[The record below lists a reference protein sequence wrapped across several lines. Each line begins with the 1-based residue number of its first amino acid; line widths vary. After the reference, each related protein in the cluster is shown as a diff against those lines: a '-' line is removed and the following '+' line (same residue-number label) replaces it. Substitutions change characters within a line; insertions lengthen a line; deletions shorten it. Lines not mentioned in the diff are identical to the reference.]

1 MTPVRAFSLCLA
13 ALLVV
18 LAGCG
23 SSPKTVTKAEYQTE
37 IQTVGADLTAAGSQL
52 GKSIDIAHV
61 QRVRRQ
67 LPDAPA
73 RRLEEAQR
81 TEAAGEHPGRAT
93 SCWPARSTH
102 LADEL
107 EPVKDAR
114 RESIVKA
121 REALAK
127 VGKSQAVEDGR
138 TAIQKLQKL
147 GDDTS
152 ELGAL

>member
-23 SSPKTVTKAEYQTE
+23 NSPKTVTKAEYQTE
-37 IQTVGADLTAAGSQL
+37 IQKVGADLTAAGSKL
-52 GKSIDIAHV
+52 GKSIDIATFNESVDNFQTHL
-61 QRVRRQ
+61 R
-67 LPDAPA
+67 DASKTLNGLKPPA
-73 RRLEEAQR
+73 N
-81 TEAAGEHPGRAT
+81 TEDVNKLLAGSFHD
-93 SCWPARSTH
+93 

-121 REALAK
+121 RDALLK
-127 VGKSQAVEDGR
+127 VDKSQAAEDGR
-138 TAIQKLQKL
+138 TAVQELQKL
-147 GDDTS
+147 GYDTS
-152 ELGAL
+152 QLGAL

>member
-13 ALLVV
+13 ALVVV

-37 IQTVGADLTAAGSQL
+37 IQAVGADLTAAGSQL
-52 GKSIDIAHV
+52 GKSIDIATFNESVDNFQTHLRDGSKKLNGLKPPANT
-61 QRVRRQ
+61 Q
-67 LPDAPA
+67 DANK
-73 RRLEEAQR
+73 LL
-81 TEAAGEHPGRAT
+81 AGSFHD
-93 SCWPARSTH
+93 

-138 TAIQKLQKL
+138 TAIMKLQKL
-147 GDDTS
+147 GYDTS
-152 ELGAL
+152 QLGAL

>member
-13 ALLVV
+13 ALVVV

-52 GKSIDIAHV
+52 GKSIDIATFNESVDNFQTHL
-61 QRVRRQ
+61 R
-67 LPDAPA
+67 DASKTLNGLKPPA
-73 RRLEEAQR
+73 DTQDVNKLLASSF
-81 TEAAGEHPGRAT
+81 HD
-93 SCWPARSTH
+93 

-107 EPVKDAR
+107 EPVKEAR

-127 VGKSQAVEDGR
+127 VLKSQAVKDGR
-138 TAIQKLQKL
+138 TARKELQKL
-147 GDDTS
+147 GYDTS
-152 ELGAL
+152 QLLAL

>member
-13 ALLVV
+13 ALVVV

-52 GKSIDIAHV
+52 GKSIDIATFNESVDNFQTHL
-61 QRVRRQ
+61 R
-67 LPDAPA
+67 DASKKLNGLKPPA
-73 RRLEEAQR
+73 NTQDVNKLL
-81 TEAAGEHPGRAT
+81 AGSFHD
-93 SCWPARSTH
+93 

-127 VGKSQAVEDGR
+127 VGKSQAVKDGR
-138 TAIQKLQKL
+138 TAIQQLQQL
-147 GDDTS
+147 GYDTS

>member
-37 IQTVGADLTAAGSQL
+37 IQAVGADLTAAGSQL
-52 GKSIDIAHV
+52 GKSIDIATFNESVDNFQTHLRDGSKKLNGLKPPANT
-61 QRVRRQ
+61 Q
-67 LPDAPA
+67 DANK
-73 RRLEEAQR
+73 LL
-81 TEAAGEHPGRAT
+81 AGSFHD
-93 SCWPARSTH
+93 

-138 TAIQKLQKL
+138 TAIMKLQKL
-147 GDDTS
+147 GYDTS
-152 ELGAL
+152 QLGAL

>member
-52 GKSIDIAHV
+52 GKSIDIATFNESVDNFQTHL
-61 QRVRRQ
+61 R
-67 LPDAPA
+67 DASKTLNGLKPPA
-73 RRLEEAQR
+73 DTQDANKLL
-81 TEAAGEHPGRAT
+81 AGSFHD
-93 SCWPARSTH
+93 

-121 REALAK
+121 RAALAK

-147 GDDTS
+147 GYDTS
-152 ELGAL
+152 QLGAL

>member
-1 MTPVRAFSLCLA
+1 MTPVRAFGLCLA

-52 GKSIDIAHV
+52 GKSIDIATFNESVDNFQTHL
-61 QRVRRQ
+61 R
-67 LPDAPA
+67 DASKKLKGLKPPA
-73 RRLEEAQR
+73 NTQDVNKLL
-81 TEAAGEHPGRAT
+81 AGSFHD
-93 SCWPARSTH
+93 
-102 LADEL
+102 LADEF

-121 REALAK
+121 RDALAK

-138 TAIQKLQKL
+138 TAIQKLQQL
-147 GDDTS
+147 GYDTS

>member
-1 MTPVRAFSLCLA
+1 MTPLGAFSLCLA
-13 ALLVV
+13 ALVVV

-23 SSPKTVTKAEYQTE
+23 SSPKSVTKAEYQTE
-37 IQTVGADLTAAGSQL
+37 IQKVGADLTDAGSKL
-52 GKSIDIAHV
+52 GKSIDIATFNESVDNFQTHL
-61 QRVRRQ
+61 R
-67 LPDAPA
+67 DASKTLNGLKPPA
-73 RRLEEAQR
+73 NTQDVNKLL
-81 TEAAGEHPGRAT
+81 AGSFHD
-93 SCWPARSTH
+93 

-147 GDDTS
+147 GYDTS
-152 ELGAL
+152 ELFAL

>member
-52 GKSIDIAHV
+52 GKSIDIATFNESVDNFQTHL
-61 QRVRRQ
+61 R
-67 LPDAPA
+67 DASKTLNGLKPPA
-73 RRLEEAQR
+73 DTQDVNKLLASSF
-81 TEAAGEHPGRAT
+81 HD
-93 SCWPARSTH
+93 

-107 EPVKDAR
+107 EPVKEAR

-127 VGKSQAVEDGR
+127 VLKSQAVKDGR
-138 TAIQKLQKL
+138 TARKELQKL
-147 GDDTS
+147 GYDTS
-152 ELGAL
+152 QLLAL

>member
-37 IQTVGADLTAAGSQL
+37 IQTVGADLTAAGSQV
-52 GKSIDIAHV
+52 GKSIDIATFNESVDNFQTHL
-61 QRVRRQ
+61 R
-67 LPDAPA
+67 DASKTLNGLKPPA
-73 RRLEEAQR
+73 DTQDVNKLLASSF
-81 TEAAGEHPGRAT
+81 HD
-93 SCWPARSTH
+93 

-107 EPVKDAR
+107 EPVKEAR

-127 VGKSQAVEDGR
+127 VLKSQAVKDGR
-138 TAIQKLQKL
+138 TARKELQKL
-147 GDDTS
+147 GYDTS
-152 ELGAL
+152 QLLAL

>member
-13 ALLVV
+13 AVLVV

-52 GKSIDIAHV
+52 GKSIDIATFNESVTNFQTHL
-61 QRVRRQ
+61 R
-67 LPDAPA
+67 DASKKLNGLKPPA
-73 RRLEEAQR
+73 DTQDVNKLL
-81 TEAAGEHPGRAT
+81 AGSFHD
-93 SCWPARSTH
+93 

-121 REALAK
+121 RAALAK

-147 GDDTS
+147 GYDTS
-152 ELGAL
+152 QLGAL

>member
-13 ALLVV
+13 ALVAV

-23 SSPKTVTKAEYQTE
+23 GSPKTVTKAEYQTQ

-52 GKSIDIAHV
+52 GKSIDIATFNESVDNFQMHL
-61 QRVRRQ
+61 R
-67 LPDAPA
+67 DASKKLNGLKPPTNTQDA
-73 RRLEEAQR
+73 NTLL
-81 TEAAGEHPGRAT
+81 AGSFHD
-93 SCWPARSTH
+93 

-147 GDDTS
+147 GYDTS
-152 ELGAL
+152 QLGAL

>member
-52 GKSIDIAHV
+52 GKSIDIATFNESVDNFQTHL
-61 QRVRRQ
+61 R
-67 LPDAPA
+67 DASKKLNGLKPPA
-73 RRLEEAQR
+73 DTQDVNKLL
-81 TEAAGEHPGRAT
+81 AGSFHD
-93 SCWPARSTH
+93 

-107 EPVKDAR
+107 
-114 RESIVKA
+114 
-121 REALAK
+121 
-127 VGKSQAVEDGR
+127 
-138 TAIQKLQKL
+138 
-147 GDDTS
+147 
-152 ELGAL
+152 

>member
-1 MTPVRAFSLCLA
+1 MTPVRAFSLGLA

-52 GKSIDIAHV
+52 GKSIDIATFNESVDNFQTHL
-61 QRVRRQ
+61 R
-67 LPDAPA
+67 DASKKLNGLKPPA
-73 RRLEEAQR
+73 NTQNVNKLL
-81 TEAAGEHPGRAT
+81 AGSFHD
-93 SCWPARSTH
+93 

-121 REALAK
+121 RAALAK
-127 VGKSQAVEDGR
+127 VGKSQAVKDGR
-138 TAIQKLQKL
+138 TAIQQLQQL
-147 GDDTS
+147 GYDTS

>member
-52 GKSIDIAHV
+52 GKSIDIATFNESVDNFQTHLRDGSKKLNGLKPPADT
-61 QRVRRQ
+61 Q
-67 LPDAPA
+67 DANK
-73 RRLEEAQR
+73 LL
-81 TEAAGEHPGRAT
+81 AGSFHD
-93 SCWPARSTH
+93 

-138 TAIQKLQKL
+138 TAILKLQKL
-147 GDDTS
+147 GYDIS

>member
-1 MTPVRAFSLCLA
+1 MTPVRAFSLFLA

-37 IQTVGADLTAAGSQL
+37 IQTVGADLTAAGSQV
-52 GKSIDIAHV
+52 GKSIDIATFNESVDNFQTHL
-61 QRVRRQ
+61 R
-67 LPDAPA
+67 DASKTLNGLKPPA
-73 RRLEEAQR
+73 DTQDVNKLLASSF
-81 TEAAGEHPGRAT
+81 HD
-93 SCWPARSTH
+93 

-107 EPVKDAR
+107 EPVKEAR

-127 VGKSQAVEDGR
+127 VLKSQAVKDGR
-138 TAIQKLQKL
+138 TARKELQKL
-147 GDDTS
+147 GYDTS
-152 ELGAL
+152 QLLAL